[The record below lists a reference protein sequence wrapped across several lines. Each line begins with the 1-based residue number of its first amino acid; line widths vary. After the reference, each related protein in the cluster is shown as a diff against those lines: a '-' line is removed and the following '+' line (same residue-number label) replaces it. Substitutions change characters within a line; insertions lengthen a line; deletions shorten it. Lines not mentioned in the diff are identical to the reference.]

1 MLLAMKS
8 ESAANEFHTRL
19 YRWSQSDLYRE
30 LEEGCPLLAPYG
42 VFQRRI
48 GGLVAWNETLSSS
61 DRKKLSIALTKR
73 ATLALREP

>member
-1 MLLAMKS
+1 
-8 ESAANEFHTRL
+8 
-19 YRWSQSDLYRE
+19 LYRE